1 MLLSKKFLHEL
12 MQLCTK
18 IFGAQLSVYDAYTLH
33 NFIETF
39 GENLNQ
45 TAQLSESLSCEIK
58 FFNIWEWEVKFLIND
73 YVLNYFLEIRAYSQ
87 GNSNYDI
94 NIILTFP
101 HKTYEL
107 FYNGSYFK
115 IRKELFNGFKSI
127 LLHSTIKDF

>member
-1 MLLSKKFLHEL
+1 MLLTKKFLHKL
-12 MQLCTK
+12 IQLCTK
-18 IFGAQLSVYDAYTLH
+18 EYGMQLSVYDAYTLH

-45 TAQLSESLSCEIK
+45 NAQLSESLSCEIK

-73 YVLNYFLEIRAYSQ
+73 YVLNYFLKIRAYSQ

-115 IRKELFNGFKSI
+115 IRK
-127 LLHSTIKDF
+127 DM